1 MKNSQNQSSI
11 IPKKSYKHNKRQIPI
26 NINSNPYPFQFIY
39 NNKKSHLTNSYITIG
54 NEIHRKQKN
63 NDLSDL
69 FYSTQN
75 YNLTQSIRISNNS
88 IINQSIF
95 NKKKLISFSNLV
107 LNDYKERKPINSS
120 FLIKYGIKK
129 KNSINISLNR
139 ILNSNNI
146 NINSKREKINSYLL
160 NKNNNKK
167 NLKKNIV
174 HSLKDKNKINYE
186 SSIVT
191 TIHNKN
197 SNNNNLNQEK
207 NKETHNNYITNL
219 EKQISNIRN
228 DNLYFN
234 AKRNIKKKNTN
245 YSKDN
250 KLINNKN
257 NNTNQSKKKIRFYKK
272 NYSILLNFPKNS
284 ISNIQNLKR
293 ENKINKLLKNKN
305 NPKRIIENKI
315 EKEIEKI
322 DDKLDNN
329 IHLRNSSK
337 LLRENTTLLKIIEK
351 NENNEIEEI
360 KLMNDINEI
369 MGNELDLPLHLNN
382 IMLSPLRENKVN
394 NNNLKNVNNN
404 NYIDDNINKNIYDN
418 DINNKEC
425 FFNML
430 FDESNLDCYCNYD
443 NNFNNIKS
451 VVKKIKFNQVIVN
464 CGNFF
469 SKNNNK
475 YLKYIKSFNEK
486 FEDEI
491 RLNKDK
497 LNCCIRNEINDLSF
511 NSTQPGSYKKN
522 IIQKI

>member
-1 MKNSQNQSSI
+1 MKNFQNQSSI
-11 IPKKSYKHNKRQIPI
+11 IPKKSFKHNKRQIPI

-54 NEIHRKQKN
+54 NEIHKKQKIN
-63 NDLSDL
+63 NLSNL

-75 YNLTQSIRISNNS
+75 YNLTQSIRILNNS

-107 LNDYKERKPINSS
+107 FNDYKERKPINSS

-129 KNSINISLNR
+129 KNSINTSLNR

-146 NINSKREKINSYLL
+146 NLNSKREKINSYSI
-160 NKNNNKK
+160 NKKNNKK
-167 NLKKNIV
+167 NLKKNID
-174 HSLKDKNKINYE
+174 HSLIKDKNKKNYE

-197 SNNNNLNQEK
+197 SNNNNKKNNYNHNLKQEK
-207 NKETHNNYITNL
+207 NKENHNNCITNL
-219 EKQISNIRN
+219 EKQILGIRN
-228 DNLYFN
+228 DYNLYFN
-234 AKRNIKKKNTN
+234 TKRNIKKKNTN
-245 YSKDN
+245 NSKDN

-257 NNTNQSKKKIRFYKK
+257 NNNNQSKKKIRFYKK

-293 ENKINKLLKNKN
+293 ENKINKLLKYKN
-305 NPKRIIENKI
+305 NPKSIIENKI
-315 EKEIEKI
+315 EKEKEKN

-369 MGNELDLPLHLNN
+369 MGNELDLPLPFNN

-394 NNNLKNVNNN
+394 NNNLKNVNN
-404 NYIDDNINKNIYDN
+404 NKNIYDN

-451 VVKKIKFNQVIVN
+451 VVKKIKFNQVILN

-497 LNCCIRNEINDLSF
+497 INCYIRNEINNLSF
-511 NSTQPGSYKKN
+511 NSTQPGSNKKD
-522 IIQKI
+522 IKI